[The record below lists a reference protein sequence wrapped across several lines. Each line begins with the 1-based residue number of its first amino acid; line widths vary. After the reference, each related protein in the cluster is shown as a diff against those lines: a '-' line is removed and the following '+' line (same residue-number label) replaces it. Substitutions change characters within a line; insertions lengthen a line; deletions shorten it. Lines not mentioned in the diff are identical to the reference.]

1 MWLGKGLLFG
11 FGISLLIGPIFFFML
26 EAGIK
31 YGFKRAI
38 HFALGTWI
46 SDIIFIIS
54 TYLAF
59 SKIQDLI
66 KNPET
71 LNTIKLS
78 VGVILICIGIF
89 SFLYNA
95 KVKKQTSSKKIIA
108 SKLLTKGFFIKRLSG
123 KRYDGYSAPVEI
135 SGCHNDF
142 SLVFGNTFDGIAP
155 FAGNLDGGFNGFR
168 SAVHGQAH
176 LIASHV
182 R

>member
-95 KVKKQTSSKKIIA
+95 KLYLGHQIKSFLSEQHLFYIRFVSSSIFILFGIY
-108 SKLLTKGFFIKRLSG
+108 LLL
-123 KRYDGYSAPVEI
+123 
-135 SGCHNDF
+135 
-142 SLVFGNTFDGIAP
+142 
-155 FAGNLDGGFNGFR
+155 
-168 SAVHGQAH
+168 
-176 LIASHV
+176 
-182 R
+182 

>member
-66 KNPET
+66 KIN
-71 LNTIKLS
+71 
-78 VGVILICIGIF
+78 
-89 SFLYNA
+89 
-95 KVKKQTSSKKIIA
+95 
-108 SKLLTKGFFIKRLSG
+108 
-123 KRYDGYSAPVEI
+123 
-135 SGCHNDF
+135 
-142 SLVFGNTFDGIAP
+142 SL
-155 FAGNLDGGFNGFR
+155 NLDFKDGRIDTKDLFKLDSSEQLSIYKLFLRELKLYISKIYGKDFFYNIFTEV
-168 SAVHGQAH
+168 SEVESKMID
-176 LIASHV
+176 L
-182 R
+182 

>member
-1 MWLGKGLLFG
+1 MSEFMWLGKGLLFG

-71 LNTIKLS
+71 LNTIKLCP
-78 VGVILICIGIF
+78 GFCA
-89 SFLYNA
+89 SFFCFA
-95 KVKKQTSSKKIIA
+95 K
-108 SKLLTKGFFIKRLSG
+108 L
-123 KRYDGYSAPVEI
+123 
-135 SGCHNDF
+135 
-142 SLVFGNTFDGIAP
+142 
-155 FAGNLDGGFNGFR
+155 R
-168 SAVHGQAH
+168 SQ
-176 LIASHV
+176 I
-182 R
+182 